1 MLLTSAMLPVPFT
14 LKKLK
19 KTHKYMYA
27 RVACELVHAECVQEP
42 IHGQEF
48 GVCEIVKTGRKLAAD
63 ERKDRAVCFKAAL

>member
-1 MLLTSAMLPVPFT
+1 
-14 LKKLK
+14 
-19 KTHKYMYA
+19 MYA